1 MNKKLL
7 LNIIFPILFV
17 IGCSSNELQ
26 IGEEAINEAL
36 LQKYIFYLASDS
48 LMGRDTP
55 SPGLDS
61 AAVYISNEF
70 KKYGLKSI
78 DGSYF
83 QTVKLG
89 KISLGKENH
98 LNAIIK
104 GKEKKYKIK
113 NDFTP
118 FEMTANKEVNAPV
131 VFAGYGI
138 DAPEYNYNDYEGIDV
153 KGKIVFVMRH
163 EPGEEDPESKF
174 EGEKATEYSKVSEK
188 VKIAISKG
196 AVGVLIA
203 QDPLNHKILTPRGFP
218 WPSLS
223 KLIPQ
228 DALPLSLLIDEKEKV
243 PVVQVGEEVIAD
255 LFGSV
260 DKLKDIQIG
269 IDKNLKPASFEFKDF
284 SFSLKTETEFVDY
297 SSQNVVGLLEGSDPK
312 LKDEVLVI
320 GAHYDH
326 VGFIKNHN
334 EDEDYIFNG
343 ADDNASG
350 TSGMMSIAA
359 AFSKMNQKPKRS
371 ILFIAFAGEE
381 KGLFGSKYYVEN
393 PLLPLDKTVAMLNL
407 DMIGRNSTDSI
418 FIEAADRSPKLK
430 IINEEENEQIG
441 FTLLYPNNTGLGGS
455 DHANFLK
462 KNIPALF
469 YFSGMHPDYH
479 KVGDNPDRINY
490 PKAVRAA
497 RLAFRTAWR
506 ISNDNQKYS
515 VTKK

>member
-1 MNKKLL
+1 MDKKQFLILILPIFYLL
-7 LNIIFPILFV
+7 
-17 IGCSSNELQ
+17 GCASNEVQ
-26 IGEEAINEAL
+26 IGEKTISEAL

-61 AAVYISNEF
+61 AAVYIANEF
-70 KKYGLKSI
+70 KRYGLRPI
-78 DGSYF
+78 NESYF
-83 QTVKLG
+83 QTVKMG

-98 LNAIIK
+98 LNTRIK
-104 GKEKKYKIK
+104 GKEKKYEIK

-131 VFAGYGI
+131 VFVGYGI

-153 KGKIVFVMRH
+153 KGKIVFILRH
-163 EPGEEDPESKF
+163 EPGEEDKESIF
-174 EGEKATEYSKVSEK
+174 EGKKATDYSEVSQKVN
-188 VKIAISKG
+188 IAINKG
-196 AVGVLIA
+196 AAGVLIA
-203 QDPLNHKILTPRGFP
+203 QDPLNHGILSPRGFP

-228 DALPLSLLIDEKEKV
+228 DALPLSLLLDEKEKV

-269 IDKNLKPASFEFKDF
+269 IDKTLKPFSFEFKDF
-284 SFSLKTETEFVDY
+284 SISLKTETEFVDH
-297 SSQNVVGLLEGSDPK
+297 SAKNVVGLLTGSDPN
-312 LKDEVLVI
+312 LKEELLVI

-326 VGFIKNHN
+326 VGFIKKHTD
-334 EDEDYIFNG
+334 DEDYIFNG

-371 ILFIAFAGEE
+371 VLFIAFAGEE
-381 KGLFGSKYYVEN
+381 KGLFGSKYYVQN
-393 PLLPLDKTVAMLNL
+393 PLLPLEKTIAMLNL

-418 FIEAADRSPKLK
+418 YIEAADRSPELKL
-430 IINEEENEQIG
+430 INEEENKEIG
-441 FTLLYPNNTGLGGS
+441 FALLYPNKTGLGGS

-490 PKAVRAA
+490 AKAVKAA
-497 RLAFRTAWR
+497 RLAWRTAWR

-515 VTKK
+515 VIKK